1 MEPDLSDFRSET
13 ANFFAIQ
20 KTQVKCRNW
29 FLRFKKAMVLL

>member
-13 ANFFAIQ
+13 AKVFGIQ

-29 FLRFKKAMVLL
+29 FLRFKKAIVLL